1 MWSGGRPGDG
11 MESVAAVW
19 PLQTEDRE
27 IEDVRAVQHVQQQA
41 RGQRRPRWRRRV
53 ARARTD
59 LWLRVS
65 SAFVGTKLLVVACG
79 RVLVIFRG
87 NSLARCSIAAAFSSR
102 HTCIREEKKRA
113 ALCVKT
119 EAL

>member
-1 MWSGGRPGDG
+1 MCCA

-59 LWLRVS
+59 LWLRVLCLRGHQATWGRGS
-65 SAFVGTKLLVVACG
+65 LWSCAIG
-79 RVLVIFRG
+79 RV
-87 NSLARCSIAAAFSSR
+87 
-102 HTCIREEKKRA
+102 
-113 ALCVKT
+113 
-119 EAL
+119 